1 MNSLFLPATHNFFM
15 YFSRSMMLAEIVLNI
30 FTDRFAAPALVFR
43 SPGRI
48 NLIGEHTDYNEGFV
62 LPAAIDKA
70 IYLAIAPAESDTGT
84 WISVDFGET
93 IEVSRWHDGKLP
105 QAWANYIQGII
116 HEFGSGGH
124 KLPAFNLVVAA
135 DIPIGAGLSSSA
147 ALECVVAYAL
157 NHFLR
162 TNLDRK
168 SLAFLTK
175 KAENEFIGLQC
186 GIMDMFASLH
196 GKKDHVL
203 RLDCR
208 TLEYDY
214 FPLELNE
221 YVLLLLDT
229 GVKHSLA
236 SSEYNTRREECAAG
250 VSQIRK
256 NFPSVS
262 NLRDVDLNMLEKSA
276 ELLDDIV
283 YRRCKFVVEENQRV
297 WLTCGALV
305 KKDYDAVGELMFAS
319 HEGLQH
325 HYQVSCGE
333 LDFLVDAV
341 RNDPAVA
348 GARMMGGGFGGCTI
362 NLVLKEEVPALVNRL
377 ASAYQDFSGN
387 ALRYYEVVTGDGTN
401 AIKIQSLV

>member
-1 MNSLFLPATHNFFM
+1 
-15 YFSRSMMLAEIVLNI
+15 MLAEIVRNI
-30 FTDRFAAPALVFR
+30 FADRFAAPALVFR

-70 IYLAIAPAESDTGT
+70 IYLAIAPAETETGT
-84 WISVDFGET
+84 WISVDFGES
-93 IEVSRWHDGKLP
+93 IEVNRWHDGKLS
-105 QAWANYIQGII
+105 QAWANYIQGIV
-116 HEFGSGGH
+116 HEFRIAGH
-124 KLPAFNLVVAA
+124 KPPAFNLVVAA

-147 ALECVVAYAL
+147 ALECVVAFAL

-196 GKKDHVL
+196 GRMDHVL

-208 TLEYDY
+208 TLQYDY
-214 FPLELNE
+214 FPLELND

-250 VSQIRK
+250 VSGIKIR
-256 NFPSVS
+256 FPSVS
-262 NLRDVDLNMLEKSA
+262 NLRDVNLEMLEESA
-276 ELLDDIV
+276 EFLDKIV
-283 YRRCKFVVEENQRV
+283 YRRCKFVISENKRV
-297 WLTCGALV
+297 WLTCDALT
-305 KKDYDAVGELMFAS
+305 KGDFDTVGELMYAS

-325 HYQVSCGE
+325 DYEVSCTE

-362 NLVLKEEVPALVNRL
+362 NLVLKQEVPALVNKL
-377 ASAYQDFSGN
+377 ASAYQHFSGN
-387 ALRYYEVVTGDGTN
+387 ALRYYEVVTGDGTH
-401 AIKIQSLV
+401 AVKIQSLV